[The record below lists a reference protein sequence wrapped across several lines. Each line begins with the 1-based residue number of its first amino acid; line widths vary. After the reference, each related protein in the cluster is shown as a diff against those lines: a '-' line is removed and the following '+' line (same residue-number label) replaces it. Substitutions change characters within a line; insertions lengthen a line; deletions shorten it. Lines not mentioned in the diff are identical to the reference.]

1 LKDLF
6 AVQDDITKN
15 IVSAMQ
21 VKLTEGE
28 QARATAKGTNNL
40 EAYLKCLQA
49 NELVHRVNPESNALA
64 KQLAE
69 EAVALDPEYAWAYY
83 NLGRAHQ
90 LDVFLGVSK
99 SPKQSIGK
107 AIGLMKKAI
116 ALDESLAEAHGRL
129 GYIYSM
135 IGKYD
140 EGIAQ
145 AEKGVALNPNSA
157 MAHMML
163 GKTLSF
169 AGRWEE
175 SIPVYKKSIRLNPF
189 PTNFYLYSIGIS
201 YAFTGQ
207 YEEAI
212 TWCEKAVRQEPD
224 SLYARIMMTV
234 VYSWSG
240 QDEKA
245 RAEAAE
251 VLRIQPKYTIKQSRY
266 KREEDR
272 ERFDGALRKAGLT

>member
-1 LKDLF
+1 M
-6 AVQDDITKN
+6 
-15 IVSAMQ
+15 AMQ

-49 NELVHRVNPESNALA
+49 NELIHRVNPESNALG

-90 LDVFLGVSK
+90 LDVWLRVSK

-116 ALDESLAEAHGRL
+116 ALDDTLAEAHGRL
-129 GYIYSM
+129 GFIYSM
-135 IGKYD
+135 TRQYD
-140 EGIAQ
+140 KGIAE
-145 AEKGVALNPNSA
+145 AEKGVAVNPNSA
-157 MAHMML
+157 MAHVMM

-169 AGRWEE
+169 AGRWQE
-175 SIPVYKKSIRLNPF
+175 SIPPYKKAIRLNPI
-189 PTNFYLYSIGIS
+189 PPSMYLYSLGLS
-201 YAFTGQ
+201 YAYAGQ

-212 TWCEKAVRQEPD
+212 TWCEKAVHEAPD
-224 SLYARIMMTV
+224 ALYARIMMTV
-234 VYSWSG
+234 VYSFSG
-240 QDEKA
+240 RDEEA

-251 VLRIQPKYTIKQSRY
+251 VLRIQPKYIIKKSRY
-266 KREEDR
+266 KRKEDR
-272 ERFDGALRKAGLT
+272 ERFNGALRKAGLT